1 MTTKRIK
8 TNEIGTLEEF
18 NKTVDLAATIDN
30 EIRQLEA
37 MRDSKIHEIQAA
49 YNARLGR
56 KESEMDKHVARCEL
70 YAKKHRAIL
79 LGKRKSAKTP
89 LAIFGFRKS
98 TKLKAKRETPVIV
111 AALDSSL
118 SDDEK
123 KKYLIEEI
131 KLQKATIKKDV
142 LGNETLQEHF
152 EIESKDTFFIEAK
165 TDKAEQPEG

>member
-8 TNEIGTLEEF
+8 TDKIETLEEF
-18 NKTVDLAATIDN
+18 NETVDLAAVLDN

-37 MRDSKIHEIQAA
+37 IRDSKIHEIQAA
-49 YNARLGR
+49 HNAKIKS
-56 KESEMDKHVARCEL
+56 KESEMEKHVARCEI
-70 YAKKHRAIL
+70 YAEKHRAIL

-89 LAIFGFRKS
+89 LAIFGFRSS
-98 TKLKAKRETPVIV
+98 TKLKAKQETPVIV

-123 KKYLIEEI
+123 KKYLIEEM

-142 LGNETLQEHF
+142 LSNETLQEHF
-152 EIESKDTFFIEAK
+152 ELETKDTFFIEAK
-165 TDKAEQPEG
+165 TAVNIR